1 MELTFRWFGDDDPV
15 KLEYIKQIPNME
27 GIVSA
32 LYDVEIGDA
41 WPLDKILE
49 LKKKVE
55 NEGLKLSVIES
66 VPVHEDIKLGLDTKD
81 QYIENYIE
89 SIRNISKAGIKT
101 ICYNFMP
108 VFDWTRSSIDKE
120 LEDGSKTLI
129 YDHKEILKM
138 DQNNESISLPGWAAN
153 YEDRELKGLLSKYKV
168 LTDEKMW
175 ENLEYFLKK
184 IIPVAEEASVKMAIH
199 PDDPPWSI
207 FGLPRIV
214 TNKDNLERLVNIVDS
229 PSNGLTICTGSLG
242 VDNKNDIIDII
253 KHFGNKE
260 KINFVHFRN
269 IKRFEDKNFDETAH
283 ASNYGSLDM
292 YCIIKACVDFGYD
305 GPIRPDHGRMIFGE
319 TGKAGYGL
327 YDRALGATYF
337 NGLLEAIVKSSN

>member
-1 MELTFRWFGDDDPV
+1 MELTFRWFGQDDSV

-32 LYDVEIGDA
+32 LYNVEIGDA

-55 NEGLKLSVIES
+55 DEGLKLSVIES

-120 LEDGSKTLI
+120 LADGSKTLI

-138 DQNNESISLPGWAAN
+138 DPNNESISLPGWATD
-153 YEDRELKGLLSKYKV
+153 YDDSELKALLSKYKA
-168 LTDEKMW
+168 LTEENLW
-175 ENLEYFLKK
+175 ENLSYFLKK
-184 IIPVAEEASVKMAIH
+184 IIPVAEEVGVKMAIH

-214 TNKDNLERLVNIVDS
+214 TNKENLERLVNIVDS

-242 VDNKNDIIDII
+242 VDNKNDMIDIL
-253 KHFGNKE
+253 KYFGDKG

-269 IKRFEDKNFDETAH
+269 VKRFEDKNFDETAH
-283 ASNYGSLDM
+283 ASKYGSLDM
-292 YCIIKACVDFGYD
+292 YGIIKTCVDFGYD

>member
-138 DQNNESISLPGWAAN
+138 DQNNESISLPGWATD
-153 YEDRELKGLLSKYKV
+153 YEGRELKRLLSKYKV

-199 PDDPPWSI
+199 PDDPPWPI
-207 FGLPRIV
+207 FGLPRII

-253 KHFGNKE
+253 KYFGNKE

-292 YCIIKACVDFGYD
+292 YGIIKACVDFGYD